1 MEELSPFEKAVIKAD
16 YEIIVD
22 ALKKTKFSKVKAAQL
37 LGVDRKTLYRK
48 IERYHET
55 FLPEE
60 KVV

>member
-1 MEELSPFEKAVIKAD
+1 MEELSPFEKAVIKSD

-37 LGVDRKTLYRK
+37 LGIDRKTLYNK

-55 FLPEE
+55 FLSEE
-60 KVV
+60 KVA